1 MAHKDRAN
9 LCDVIES
16 RPGWKVLKDPVLQ
29 KVPSL
34 FVARCHSPRSCLANR
49 HMASLISMFVHGV
62 VVLSFCGCVARAC
75 MRVLFSSS
83 VRRSNEH
90 LLQVVFLFR
99 ARPPHAPCRNR
110 AVASTGTR
118 ARRGCSARIGRSMT
132 GRNAVSREPIFGAAL
147 QGGTWRRTEATTIS
161 LRPRSLSPGGR
172 RRGARAQSLQHVVF
186 LVHQKAY
193 GPKPSRRKRATR
205 ATT

>member
-1 MAHKDRAN
+1 MAQKDRAN

-75 MRVLFSSS
+75 MRVLFPSS

-90 LLQVVFLFR
+90 LLQVAFFFPGATAARAMSQPSSGQHGNAGPPWVQRTYRAVNDEAERRLPGADLRGGAPKWHFAESPNQPG
-99 ARPPHAPCRNR
+99 ARPRCPD
-110 AVASTGTR
+110 
-118 ARRGCSARIGRSMT
+118 I
-132 GRNAVSREPIFGAAL
+132 
-147 QGGTWRRTEATTIS
+147 
-161 LRPRSLSPGGR
+161 R
-172 RRGARAQSLQHVVF
+172 RR
-186 LVHQKAY
+186 
-193 GPKPSRRKRATR
+193 
-205 ATT
+205 